1 MRLISAVF
9 GFLIK
14 KLGLLIVIVL
24 TGFLAMLLMQFL
36 VPSVKDAVAERDRLE
51 AVSRAQQELQVELQN
66 LKQDAVERRD
76 DLCPWWADVIE
87 KPLPGNKCKDAQK
100 AVDDAEAALKD
111 SERRKAEADDE
122 VARLEKSK
130 ESGVGWVVDQFV
142 GSWKWLL
149 AIAALV
155 LFLPP
160 FLRIVAYFVLMP
172 LVTRLHNPIHLASG
186 SDAAN
191 PTLRLGTA
199 GRILPMQLAEGE
211 VLRARSEHVR
221 PVRGSI
227 KGSLLY
233 DWSAPFI
240 SFAAGLYGLSRITGD
255 AEGTE
260 ATLATP
266 DEPNAYLMRLDFQDH
281 PGIVM
286 RPRHVI
292 GVLGGPELTTR
303 WRWGIQSLAT
313 WQVRYVLFAGTGS
326 LIVQGHGDIAATI
339 PGDRATRMEQ
349 NLVMGFDSRLTVGV
363 NRTEVFWPYL
373 WGKTPLVD
381 DEFIGS
387 HPLLWQKSSTSGPGN
402 PITNVLNSIFEGI
415 GKVLG
420 F

>member
-1 MRLISAVF
+1 MRLISAVL

-24 TGFLAMLLMQFL
+24 TGFVVVLLVQFL

-51 AVSRAQQELQVELQN
+51 AVSRAQQEAQAELKD
-66 LKQDAVERRD
+66 LKQAAMERRD
-76 DLCPWWADVIE
+76 DVCPWWMDVIQ

-111 SERRKAEADDE
+111 AERRKAEADAE
-122 VARLEKSK
+122 LARLEKSK
-130 ESGVGWVVDQFV
+130 ESGVGWVVDQFLR
-142 GSWKWLL
+142 SWKWLL
-149 AIAALV
+149 AIAVLV

-160 FLRIVAYFVLMP
+160 VLRLLAYFVLMP
-172 LVTRLHNPIHLASG
+172 LVKRLHNPIHLAAG
-186 SDAAN
+186 SEAAN

-199 GRILPMQLAEGE
+199 VRILPLQLAEGE
-211 VLRARSEHVR
+211 VLHARSEHVR
-221 PVRGSI
+221 PVRGTV
-227 KGSLLY
+227 KGRLLY

-266 DEPNAYLMRLDFQDH
+266 DEPNAYLMRIDFHDH
-281 PGIVM
+281 PGVVM

-292 GVLGGPELTTR
+292 GVLGRPELTTR
-303 WRWGIQSLAT
+303 WRWGIQALAT

-326 LIVQGHGDIAATI
+326 LIVQGHGDVAATT

-349 NLVMGFDSRLTVGV
+349 NLVMGFDSRLNVSV

-387 HPLLWQKSSTSGPGN
+387 HPLVWQKSSTSGPGN
-402 PITNVLNSIFEGI
+402 PITKVFNSIFQAI
-415 GKVLG
+415 GKLLG